1 VQSSYDTKSEKIISD
16 LLLSEGWADS
26 VHWDRNDWYIQWSEK
41 SKHILYR
48 IPAILKYWYDLDKAH
63 FSCIDFMTRYFGLTN
78 KRQDALSINMQET
91 IIGEAQKKL
100 KRELPS
106 ELIENIRN
114 RGWSYMGLEM
124 ILDTVKALDENEIEE
139 YLRKL

>member
-1 VQSSYDTKSEKIISD
+1 MILKSEKLISH
-16 LLLSEGWADS
+16 LMLGESWADA

-41 SKHILYR
+41 AKNNLYR
-48 IPAILKYWYDLDKAH
+48 IPAILKNWYNLDKAH

-78 KRQDALSINMQET
+78 EKQGILCINMQEA

-100 KRELPS
+100 ERELPS
-106 ELIENIRN
+106 NLIENIRN

-124 ILDTVKALDENEIEE
+124 ILDIVKALDENEIEAF
-139 YLRKL
+139 LRKL